1 MKTNLGSKF
10 ILIFV
15 EFVIVTN
22 MGNCRKFC
30 VDDFQDAPVCLI
42 YVQKIKN
49 IKYTL
54 RIYVCV
60 SFVSFQVWFR
70 YKMIYDGV
78 CLICASMTGNG
89 SEGVKWN
96 FR

>member
-1 MKTNLGSKF
+1 MKTNLGRKF

-42 YVQKIKN
+42 YVQKIK
-49 IKYTL
+49 KHYPL

-60 SFVSFQVWFR
+60 SFVIVF
-70 YKMIYDGV
+70 KYDSS
-78 CLICASMTGNG
+78 I
-89 SEGVKWN
+89 
-96 FR
+96 R